1 MGCVSQ
7 TNIRPPRKFSIY
19 PCISHDFVI
28 FVPSSSSSKQKPPF
42 FFPTDRNVCHG
53 GRSDFNP
60 SFAGMEC
67 CGSAIFKQSSV
78 SYRCF
83 SKRYGHFFGASYG
96 LNHLPPQKKQWL
108 SQYKNP
114 CPPKNFCHLRRLE
127 VKDFVEQKPA
137 GRYFGR
143 VGAMLASFGTCGLD
157 QLKTPAFGIPGGV
170 VRNKPVM
177 PLL

>member
-1 MGCVSQ
+1 MCESCLLYWIIFVGCVSQ
-7 TNIRPPRKFSIY
+7 TNIGPPRKFSIY

-96 LNHLPPQKKQWL
+96 LNHLPKKKTVVESVQESLSPQKIL
-108 SQYKNP
+108 SFEKAGGER
-114 CPPKNFCHLRRLE
+114 FCRT
-127 VKDFVEQKPA
+127 K
-137 GRYFGR
+137 
-143 VGAMLASFGTCGLD
+143 TCGEIFW
-157 QLKTPAFGIPGGV
+157 KGWRYVG
-170 VRNKPVM
+170 
-177 PLL
+177 